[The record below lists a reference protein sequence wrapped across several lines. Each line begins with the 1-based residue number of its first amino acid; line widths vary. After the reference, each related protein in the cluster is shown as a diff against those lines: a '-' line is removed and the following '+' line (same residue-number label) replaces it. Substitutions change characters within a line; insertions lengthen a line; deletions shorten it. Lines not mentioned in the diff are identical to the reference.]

1 MSFAAEGVALT
12 GVVADSVLAA
22 RGVVMQDRL
31 AGDPGFPQQE
41 GYEPAEFN
49 KKAGFYRQPQNE
61 IYPAA
66 RISAGFDMT
75 PLLFV
80 GGLDDPQC
88 GGGFPAL
95 AAAVADGFDGNCE
108 WVAAE
113 VSVAIDAQ
121 INSPHE
127 VAVFDGLGH
136 VPTNLV
142 SPAND
147 AVDAFIERVLAANPA
162 APFAD

>member
-12 GVVADSVLAA
+12 GVVADWVLAA

-80 GGLDDPQC
+80 VGLDDPQC
-88 GGGFPAL
+88 GAGFPAL
-95 AAAVADGFDGNCE
+95 AAK
-108 WVAAE
+108 
-113 VSVAIDAQ
+113 AI
-121 INSPHE
+121 
-127 VAVFDGLGH
+127 L
-136 VPTNLV
+136 
-142 SPAND
+142 
-147 AVDAFIERVLAANPA
+147 ER
-162 APFAD
+162 FHSG